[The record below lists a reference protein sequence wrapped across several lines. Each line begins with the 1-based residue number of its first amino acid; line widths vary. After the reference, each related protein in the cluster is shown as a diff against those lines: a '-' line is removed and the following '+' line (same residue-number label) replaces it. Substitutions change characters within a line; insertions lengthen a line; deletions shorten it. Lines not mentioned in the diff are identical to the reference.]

1 MIIGVLNAEVN
12 LECMK
17 HSFETYD
24 LISLIKEQT
33 CYKNLEK
40 PSWIDLLLT
49 NWPKRF
55 QSSSVVLTGLSDFHK
70 ITVAV
75 MKSTSERRKTK

>member
-40 PSWIDLLLT
+40 PLCIDLLLT
-49 NWPKRF
+49 N
-55 QSSSVVLTGLSDFHK
+55 
-70 ITVAV
+70 
-75 MKSTSERRKTK
+75 

>member
-24 LISLIKEQT
+24 LISLIKEQM
-33 CYKNLEK
+33 CYKSLEK
-40 PSWIDLLLT
+40 PSCIDLLLT
-49 NWPKRF
+49 N
-55 QSSSVVLTGLSDFHK
+55 
-70 ITVAV
+70 
-75 MKSTSERRKTK
+75 